1 MMLQA
6 RALAVTDADSVL
18 VTEGV
23 LKTDEGVAC
32 TPAEE
37 YTVGE

>member
-6 RALAVTDADSVL
+6 RVLAVTDADSVL
-18 VTEGV
+18 VTESV

>member
-1 MMLQA
+1 MLQA

-23 LKTDEGVAC
+23 KTDEGVAC
-32 TPAEE
+32 TPAVE
-37 YTVGE
+37 TAVGE

>member
-6 RALAVTDADSVL
+6 RVLAVTDADSVL

-37 YTVGE
+37 YPVGE